1 VPYDEDSLGLKGFLG
16 SDEVFGEVFSVLAD
30 FGPHVVDE
38 EGLGEVVL
46 VVGEGHGLEVES
58 HGGSALEISELVH
71 TGGGVH
77 VGVEELGNVSSV
89 LGEVG
94 VIESL
99 IPGLVEVDNV
109 VRAGA
114 EVLSQFL
121 VGEDGIEDVNFIDS
135 GLGSLISNSGSE
147 GKGASSEVNFPDQS
161 LRSHHESEGGVT
173 EEASGPSIVGSTE
186 VLADLV
192 DVVRSSHS
200 PFEVVVSED
209 VVGVGEGGGVVVGLS
224 GFSSISIDVVSLVHV
239 NTVGSLRWGL
249 SHVIVVGVSI
259 ASEVTLSHSQELS
272 SLLFY
277 IEGTRSVGY
286 YKVND
291 DASGG

>member
-1 VPYDEDSLGLKGFLG
+1 MPDDEDSLGLKGFLG

-58 HGGSALEISELVH
+58 HGGSALEISEFVH

-77 VGVEELGNVSSV
+77 VGVEELGHVSSV

-121 VGEDGIEDVNFIDS
+121 VGEDGIEDVNFIDGGFS
-135 GLGSLISNSGSE
+135 SLISNSGSE

-161 LRSHHESEGGVT
+161 LRSHHESEGRVT
-173 EEASGPSIVGSTE
+173 EEASGPSVVGSTE

-209 VVGVGEGGGVVVGLS
+209 VVGVGEGGGIVVGLS
-224 GFSSISIDVVSLVHV
+224 GFSSISIDVVSLVHI

-272 SLLFY
+272 SLESFSKSSLH
-277 IEGTRSVGY
+277 I
-286 YKVND
+286 
-291 DASGG
+291 